1 VEIRSRGVL
10 AMMLALEEC
19 QGVGM
24 VRSHISD
31 EMGVAVLGNL
41 SYLSFLGSSIMPVV
55 SFSIGVKARF

>member
-1 VEIRSRGVL
+1 
-10 AMMLALEEC
+10 MMLALEEC